1 MIIKSNAI
9 VINSFSYG
17 ESSIISRLILD
28 NGEKISIII
37 KGAKN
42 IKSGKVALFQSMNLI
57 NIDYY
62 HKNTRDIQLF
72 KEGSLVNGFLNIK
85 KHFESIKYGLC
96 IIDFINK
103 ALPKQYKDKLM
114 FDIVSNSL
122 SRINK
127 SQDSKIVFILFLIAF
142 SHYNGYSINNFK
154 FNQLSSDEAL
164 ELFINNHE
172 KNSYLI
178 IKNCMINVDLNK
190 VIERLLSIIKLHI
203 PEMKNVK
210 SLKFIN

>member
-122 SRINK
+122 SRINPK
-127 SQDSKIVFILFLIAF
+127 ECLRERFMNQWRALFLF
-142 SHYNGYSINNFK
+142 SSQNKLF
-154 FNQLSSDEAL
+154 AL
-164 ELFINNHE
+164 KVLPI
-172 KNSYLI
+172 LI
-178 IKNCMINVDLNK
+178 IRTI
-190 VIERLLSIIKLHI
+190 LSR
-203 PEMKNVK
+203 
-210 SLKFIN
+210 